1 MVVRPYDCLILW
13 LSDTPLCYLAT
24 WNLMIVWPYDRP
36 TLWSSDLMIVRP
48 YDCLTL
54 WSSELMIVQWKWRTY
69 DLTLW
74 LSGENAELMI
84 WPYDC
89 PCWWLSCWWL
99 SANPCLIYVDR
110 KACLPIVI
118 LSVFIIQRR
127 WWWGVIIIITFIHL
141 ISLQFLSFLFTCWW
155 RACLLSPNSR
165 TREWFCLW
173 QKGMRNYASIMEV
186 LILLPAL
193 LILFFSSSTI

>member
-1 MVVRPYDCLILW
+1 
-13 LSDTPLCYLAT
+13 
-24 WNLMIVWPYDRP
+24 
-36 TLWSSDLMIVRP
+36 
-48 YDCLTL
+48 
-54 WSSELMIVQWKWRTY
+54 
-69 DLTLW
+69 
-74 LSGENAELMI
+74 MI
-84 WPYDC
+84 WPYDR

-118 LSVFIIQRR
+118 LSVFIIQRQ
-127 WWWGVIIIITFIHL
+127 WWWGIIIIITFIHL

-186 LILLPAL
+186 LILLPAP
-193 LILFFSSSTI
+193 LILSSLLQLFSLLCSNFALMFCSNFCNICQKLSKEIFHQKKKPLECWVSRNFFFLDIKRCQTWLS